1 MFLKKDTLTY
11 GDASVEL
18 YELSGLQRVE
28 YLEYIQQRTAQ
39 YDRETKEATEE
50 ARRVAFLRMGIDIN
64 AWLVSRSL
72 QNVQNADQTRDTGK
86 TSDNIA
92 ALWSYEALGKG
103 ADMVLSLS
111 GMTPPDSGDETEATE
126 VDSPEKP

>member
-1 MFLKKDTLTY
+1 MFLKKDTFNY
-11 GDASVEL
+11 GEASVEM

-39 YDRETKEATEE
+39 YERETEKSTEE
-50 ARRVAFLRMGIDIN
+50 ESRVAFLRMGIDIN

-72 QNVQNADQTRDTGK
+72 RNGAQAQDAVI

-92 ALWSYEALGKG
+92 SLWSYE
-103 ADMVLSLS
+103 
-111 GMTPPDSGDETEATE
+111 
-126 VDSPEKP
+126 

>member
-11 GDASVEL
+11 GDASVDL

-39 YDRETKEATEE
+39 YDRETEESTEAE
-50 ARRVAFLRMGIDIN
+50 RRVAFLRMGIDIN

-72 QNVQNADQTRDTGK
+72 QSGDQTRDTGK

-111 GMTPPDSGDETEATE
+111 GMTPPDSDSEEEGAEA
-126 VDSPEKP
+126 DSPEKS

>member
-1 MFLKKDTLTY
+1 MFLKKDTFNY
-11 GDASVEL
+11 GEASVEM

-39 YDRETKEATEE
+39 YDREAEKSTEE
-50 ARRVAFLRMGIDIN
+50 ERRVAFLRMGVDIN

-72 QNVQNADQTRDTGK
+72 RNGAQAQDAVI

-92 ALWSYEALGKG
+92 SLWSYEALGKG
-103 ADMVLSLS
+103 ADTVLSLS
-111 GMTPPDSGDETEATE
+111 GMSPPDSGDETEVAE
-126 VDSPEKP
+126 ADSPEKS

>member
-39 YDRETKEATEE
+39 YDRETEESTEE

-72 QNVQNADQTRDTGK
+72 QNADQTRDTGK

-111 GMTPPDSGDETEATE
+111 GMSLPDSGDETEAGE
-126 VDSPEKP
+126 ADSPEKP

>member
-11 GDASVEL
+11 GDASVDL

-39 YDRETKEATEE
+39 YDRETEKSTEE

-72 QNVQNADQTRDTGK
+72 QNGNETQDTTK

-92 ALWSYEALGKG
+92 SLWSYEALGEG

-111 GMTPPDSGDETEATE
+111 GMAPPDPGSEEESAET
-126 VDSPEKP
+126 DSPEKP

>member
-1 MFLKKDTLTY
+1 MFLKKDTFNY
-11 GDASVEL
+11 GEASVEM

-39 YDRETKEATEE
+39 YDQETKESTEE
-50 ARRVAFLRMGIDIN
+50 GRRVAFLRMGVDIN
-64 AWLVSRSL
+64 AWLVSCSL
-72 QNVQNADQTRDTGK
+72 RNGDQVRDAVK

-92 ALWSYEALGKG
+92 SLWSYEALGKG

-111 GMTPPDSGDETEATE
+111 GMSPPDSGDETEAGE
-126 VDSPEKP
+126 ADSPEKS

>member
-18 YELSGLQRVE
+18 YELSGLQRIE

-39 YDRETKEATEE
+39 YDRETEESTATEE
-50 ARRVAFLRMGIDIN
+50 ERRVAFLRMGVDIN

-72 QNVQNADQTRDTGK
+72 QNGDQARDTGK

-111 GMTPPDSGDETEATE
+111 GMTPPDSDSEEENAEA
-126 VDSPEKP
+126 DSPEKP

>member
-18 YELSGLQRVE
+18 YELSGLQRIE

-39 YDRETKEATEE
+39 YDRETEEATEE
-50 ARRVAFLRMGIDIN
+50 VRRVTFLRMGIDIN

-72 QNVQNADQTRDTGK
+72 QNGDQTRDTGK

-111 GMTPPDSGDETEATE
+111 GMSLPDSGDETEAGE
-126 VDSPEKP
+126 ADSPEKP

>member
-18 YELSGLQRVE
+18 YELSGLQRIE

-39 YDRETKEATEE
+39 YDRETEEATEE
-50 ARRVAFLRMGIDIN
+50 ASRVAFLRMGIDIN

-72 QNVQNADQTRDTGK
+72 QNGDQTRDTGK

-111 GMTPPDSGDETEATE
+111 GMTPPDSDSAEEGAESS
-126 VDSPEKP
+126 SPEKP

>member
-11 GDASVEL
+11 GDASVDL

-39 YDRETKEATEE
+39 YDRETEESTEAE
-50 ARRVAFLRMGIDIN
+50 RRGAFLRMGIDIN

-72 QNVQNADQTRDTGK
+72 QNGDQTRDTGK

-111 GMTPPDSGDETEATE
+111 GMTPPDSDSEEEGAEA
-126 VDSPEKP
+126 DSPEKS

>member
-39 YDRETKEATEE
+39 YDREAEGSTEE
-50 ARRVAFLRMGIDIN
+50 ARRVAFLRMGVDIN
-64 AWLVSRSL
+64 AWLVSHSL
-72 QNVQNADQTRDTGK
+72 QNADQTRDAGK

-111 GMTPPDSGDETEATE
+111 GMSLPDSGDETEAGE
-126 VDSPEKP
+126 ADSPEKP

>member
-1 MFLKKDTLTY
+1 MFLKKDTLSY

-39 YDRETKEATEE
+39 YDREAEESTEE
-50 ARRVAFLRMGIDIN
+50 ERRVAFLRMGIDIN

-72 QNVQNADQTRDTGK
+72 QNGDQTRDTENA
-86 TSDNIA
+86 SDNIA
-92 ALWSYEALGKG
+92 ALWSYEALGAG

-111 GMTPPDSGDETEATE
+111 GMAPPDPDHEEEGTEADT
-126 VDSPEKP
+126 PEKS

>member
-11 GDASVEL
+11 GDASVDL
-18 YELSGLQRVE
+18 YELSGLQHVE

-39 YDRETKEATEE
+39 YDRETEESTEAE
-50 ARRVAFLRMGIDIN
+50 RRVAFLRMGIDIN

-72 QNVQNADQTRDTGK
+72 QNGDQTRDTGK

-111 GMTPPDSGDETEATE
+111 GMTPPDSDSEEEGAEA
-126 VDSPEKP
+126 DSPEKS

>member
-39 YDRETKEATEE
+39 YDRETKESTEE
-50 ARRVAFLRMGIDIN
+50 ARRLAFLRMGIDIN

-72 QNVQNADQTRDTGK
+72 QNGDQTRDTGK

-111 GMTPPDSGDETEATE
+111 GMSLPDSGDKTEEAE
-126 VDSPEKP
+126 ADSPEKP

>member
-39 YDRETKEATEE
+39 YDRETKESTEE
-50 ARRVAFLRMGIDIN
+50 ERRVAFLRMGIDIN

-72 QNVQNADQTRDTGK
+72 QNGDQTRDTGK

-111 GMTPPDSGDETEATE
+111 GMTLPDSDSEEEGVEA
-126 VDSPEKP
+126 DSPEKS

>member
-1 MFLKKDTLTY
+1 MFLKKGTLTY

-39 YDRETKEATEE
+39 YDRAAEELTEE
-50 ARRVAFLRMGIDIN
+50 ERRVAFLRMGIDIN

-72 QNVQNADQTRDTGK
+72 QNGDQTRDTGK

-92 ALWSYEALGKG
+92 AIWSYEALGKG

-111 GMTPPDSGDETEATE
+111 GMTPPDSDSEEEGVEA
-126 VDSPEKP
+126 DSPEKS

>member
-18 YELSGLQRVE
+18 YELSGLQRIE

-39 YDRETKEATEE
+39 YERETEGATEE
-50 ARRVAFLRMGIDIN
+50 ASRVAFLRMGIDIN

-72 QNVQNADQTRDTGK
+72 QNVQNGDQTRDTGK

-126 VDSPEKP
+126 ADSPEKP

>member
-1 MFLKKDTLTY
+1 MFLKEGTLTY
-11 GDASVEL
+11 GDASVDL

-39 YDRETKEATEE
+39 YDRETEESTEAE
-50 ARRVAFLRMGIDIN
+50 RRVAFLRMGIDIN

-72 QNVQNADQTRDTGK
+72 QNGDQTRDTGK

-111 GMTPPDSGDETEATE
+111 GMTPPDSDSEEEGAEA
-126 VDSPEKP
+126 DSPEKS

>member
-1 MFLKKDTLTY
+1 MFLKKDTLNY
-11 GDASVEL
+11 DDASVEL
-18 YELSGLQRVE
+18 HELSGLQRVE

-39 YDRETKEATEE
+39 YDEETADAGEE
-50 ARRVAFLRMGIDIN
+50 ERRVAFLRMGIDIN

-72 QNVQNADQTRDTGK
+72 QNGDQTRDTGK

-111 GMTPPDSGDETEATE
+111 GMSLPDSGDETEAGE
-126 VDSPEKP
+126 ADSPEKP

>member
-1 MFLKKDTLTY
+1 MFLKKDTLNY

-18 YELSGLQRVE
+18 HELSGLQRVE

-39 YDRETKEATEE
+39 YDEETADAGEE
-50 ARRVAFLRMGIDIN
+50 ERRVAFLRMGIDIN

-72 QNVQNADQTRDTGK
+72 QNGDQTRDTGK

-92 ALWSYEALGKG
+92 ALWPYEALGKG

-111 GMTPPDSGDETEATE
+111 GMSLPDSGDETEAGE
-126 VDSPEKP
+126 ADSPEKP

>member
-39 YDRETKEATEE
+39 YDRETEESTEE

-64 AWLVSRSL
+64 TWLVSRSL
-72 QNVQNADQTRDTGK
+72 QNGDQTRDTGK

-111 GMTPPDSGDETEATE
+111 GMSLPDSGDETEAGE
-126 VDSPEKP
+126 ADSPEKP

>member
-18 YELSGLQRVE
+18 YELSGLQRIE

-39 YDRETKEATEE
+39 YERETEEATEE

-72 QNVQNADQTRDTGK
+72 QNGNQTRDTGK

-111 GMTPPDSGDETEATE
+111 GMTPPDSDSEEEGAESS
-126 VDSPEKP
+126 SPEKP

>member
-18 YELSGLQRVE
+18 YELSGLQRIE

-39 YDRETKEATEE
+39 YDRETEEATEE
-50 ARRVAFLRMGIDIN
+50 VRRVTFLRMGIDIN

-72 QNVQNADQTRDTGK
+72 QNGDQTRDTGK

-111 GMTPPDSGDETEATE
+111 GMTPTDSDSEKEGAESG
-126 VDSPEKP
+126 SPEKP

>member
-18 YELSGLQRVE
+18 YELSGLQRIE

-39 YDRETKEATEE
+39 YDRETEEATEE
-50 ARRVAFLRMGIDIN
+50 VRRVTFLRMGIDIN

-72 QNVQNADQTRDTGK
+72 QNGDQTRDTGK

-111 GMTPPDSGDETEATE
+111 GMTPADSDSEKEGAESG
-126 VDSPEKP
+126 SPEKP

>member
-39 YDRETKEATEE
+39 YDQETKESTEE
-50 ARRVAFLRMGIDIN
+50 GRRVAFLRMGVDIN
-64 AWLVSRSL
+64 AWLVSCSL
-72 QNVQNADQTRDTGK
+72 RNGAQTRDAVK

-92 ALWSYEALGKG
+92 SLWSYEALGKG

-111 GMTPPDSGDETEATE
+111 GMSPPDSGDETEATE
-126 VDSPEKP
+126 ADSPEKP

>member
-18 YELSGLQRVE
+18 YELSGLQRIE

-39 YDRETKEATEE
+39 YDRETEESTEE
-50 ARRVAFLRMGIDIN
+50 ERRVAFLRMGVDIN

-72 QNVQNADQTRDTGK
+72 QNGDQTRDTGK

-111 GMTPPDSGDETEATE
+111 GMTPPDSDSEEENAEA
-126 VDSPEKP
+126 DSPEKS

>member
-1 MFLKKDTLTY
+1 MFLKKDTFNY
-11 GDASVEL
+11 GEASVDL

-39 YDRETKEATEE
+39 YDQETKESTEE
-50 ARRVAFLRMGIDIN
+50 ERRLAFLRMGVDIN

-72 QNVQNADQTRDTGK
+72 QNADQTRDAGK

-111 GMTPPDSGDETEATE
+111 GMSLPDSGDETEAGE
-126 VDSPEKP
+126 ADSPEKP

>member
-18 YELSGLQRVE
+18 YELSGLQRIE

-39 YDRETKEATEE
+39 YDRETEKSTEE

-72 QNVQNADQTRDTGK
+72 QNGDQTRDTGK

-111 GMTPPDSGDETEATE
+111 GMSLPDSGDETEAGE
-126 VDSPEKP
+126 ADSPEKP

>member
-11 GDASVEL
+11 GDASVDL

-39 YDRETKEATEE
+39 HDRETEESTEE
-50 ARRVAFLRMGIDIN
+50 ERRVAFLRMGIDIN

-72 QNVQNADQTRDTGK
+72 QNGDQTRDTGK

-111 GMTPPDSGDETEATE
+111 GMTPPDSDSEEESVEA
-126 VDSPEKP
+126 DSPEKS

>member
-1 MFLKKDTLTY
+1 MFLKKDMLTY

-18 YELSGLQRVE
+18 YELSGLQRIE

-39 YDRETKEATEE
+39 YDRETEKSTEE

-72 QNVQNADQTRDTGK
+72 QNGDQTRDTGK

-92 ALWSYEALGKG
+92 ALWSYESLGKG

-111 GMTPPDSGDETEATE
+111 GMTPPDSGDETEAT
-126 VDSPEKP
+126 VADSPEKS